1 MIFITSGDGKLNK
14 SVFFFF
20 FLQCRFSERSIQS
33 KIILNDATSLVTNV
47 EIQGQKAQELTLM
60 HHNDQQ

>member
-20 FLQCRFSERSIQS
+20 CNAGFQRDQYKVKSF
-33 KIILNDATSLVTNV
+33 LNDATSLVTNV